1 MIATTFPRTN
11 SRSAPRLDLEKPAR
25 ASTEEK
31 IMTEPAQSTVEENAP
46 VASKQALVLSGGNVK
61 GAYQA
66 GAIAEILQCEHFRPT
81 AIYGI
86 SVGSINGGMLASYLG
101 EQFLD
106 PLQKAAAPNFAA
118 AGLRV
123 EKFWKDNIHRFE
135 DIAASKSILR
145 IAWDVFRHDFRGILD
160 VDASIDIIR
169 REINPKHVLEASRR
183 GIQFFPGTLNL
194 TTGNYFDASPDSEP
208 PVKDY
213 DYHDV
218 CDYVIASSMAPLV
231 MPLWAIPSD
240 AHKGKSAVKRW
251 LENRKERRA
260 AKKKADHEDRD
271 DSWLDGG
278 IYYPA
283 PISSAI
289 EDGYDDIICV
299 LTRPTTIGRGSFR
312 GRLGKIGERI
322 SDVVAQK
329 LLDVDEKWAND
340 MQAWIDFLETKV
352 ELSKAEFAEFKKTPF
367 GNYRSF
373 QLKPIRP
380 DKEIPFKIETLEDG
394 QVEEMAKWGR
404 DDARVVMR
412 DYKRHVPKPY
422 AKASADPV
430 DPPEAPI

>member
-1 MIATTFPRTN
+1 M
-11 SRSAPRLDLEKPAR
+11 SD
-25 ASTEEK
+25 
-31 IMTEPAQSTVEENAP
+31 PAQVTVEDNAP
-46 VASKQALVLSGGNVK
+46 IASKQALVLSGGNVK

-66 GAIAEILQCEHFRPT
+66 GAIAEILQCEHFRPS

-106 PLQKAAAPNFAA
+106 PEQKATAPNFAA

-123 EKFWKDNIHRFE
+123 EEFWKNNIHRFK
-135 DIAASKSILR
+135 DIAAKKRIWR
-145 IAWDVFRHDFRGILD
+145 IAWEVLRHDFRGILN
-160 VDASIDIIR
+160 VDASINIIR
-169 REINPKHVLEASRR
+169 KEINPKHVQEAANR
-183 GIQFFPGTLNL
+183 GIEFFPGTLNL
-194 TTGNYFDASPDSEP
+194 TTGDYFDGSPDSKP
-208 PVKDY
+208 PIDY
-213 DYHDV
+213 TNI

-251 LENRKERRA
+251 REDRKERRE
-260 AKKKADHEDRD
+260 AKKKPDHADRD

-312 GRLGKIGERI
+312 GRLERIGERI

-329 LLDVDEKWAND
+329 LLDVDEKWADD
-340 MQAWIDFLETKV
+340 MQAWIEFLETKV
-352 ELSKAEFAEFKKTPF
+352 KLSKAEFAEFKKTPF

-380 DKEIPFKIETLEDG
+380 DKELPYKIETLEDG

-412 DYKRHVPKPY
+412 DYRRHVPKPY

-430 DPPEAPI
+430 DPPAAPAYPNYSSHPAEARADD

>member
-1 MIATTFPRTN
+1 M
-11 SRSAPRLDLEKPAR
+11 SD
-25 ASTEEK
+25 
-31 IMTEPAQSTVEENAP
+31 PAQVAEEENVPAP
-46 VASKQALVLSGGNVK
+46 SKRALVLSGGNVK

-66 GAIAEILQCEHFRPT
+66 GAIAEILKCERFRPS

-106 PLQKAAAPNFAA
+106 PTRKTPAPDFPA

-123 EKFWKDNIHRFE
+123 EKFWRDNIRRFE
-135 DIAASKSILR
+135 DIAASKGILR
-145 IAWDVFRHDFRGILD
+145 IAWDVFWHDFRGILN

-169 REINPKHVLEASRR
+169 REINPKYVKEASKR

-213 DYHDV
+213 DYEDV
-218 CDYVIASSMAPLV
+218 CDYIIASSMAPLV
-231 MPLWAIPSD
+231 MPLWTIPSD
-240 AHKGKSAVKRW
+240 AQKGKSAVGRW
-251 LENRKERRA
+251 LSDRRERIAR
-260 AKKKADHEDRD
+260 KKADHVDRD

-299 LTRPTTIGRGSFR
+299 LTRPTKIGLGSFR

-340 MQAWIDFLETKV
+340 MKAWIGFLETKV
-352 ELSKAEFAEFKKTPF
+352 KLSKTEFDAFKETPF
-367 GNYRSF
+367 GKYRSF
-373 QLKPIRP
+373 QLITIRP
-380 DKEIPFKIETLEDG
+380 NKELPYKIETLEDG
-394 QVEEMAKWGR
+394 DVDEMADWGR

-412 DYKRHVPKPY
+412 DYKRHVLKPF
-422 AKASADPV
+422 AKPSAYPANAPAA
-430 DPPEAPI
+430 PPA

>member
-1 MIATTFPRTN
+1 M
-11 SRSAPRLDLEKPAR
+11 SD
-25 ASTEEK
+25 
-31 IMTEPAQSTVEENAP
+31 PAQVTVEGNAP
-46 VASKQALVLSGGNVK
+46 IASKQALVLSGGNVK

-66 GAIAEILQCEHFRPT
+66 GAIAEILQCKDFRPS

-106 PLQKAAAPNFAA
+106 PKQKAEAPNFEA

-123 EKFWKDNIHRFE
+123 EKFWKENIHRFE

-145 IAWDVFRHDFRGILD
+145 IAWEVFRHDFRGILN

-169 REINPKHVLEASRR
+169 REINPKNVQEAADR
-183 GIQFFPGTLNL
+183 GIPFFPGTLNL
-194 TTGNYFDASPDSEP
+194 TTGDYFDGSPDSKP
-208 PVKDY
+208 PIDY
-213 DYHDV
+213 TNI

-240 AHKGKSAVKRW
+240 ARKGKWAVKRW
-251 LENRKERRA
+251 REDRKERRE
-260 AKKKADHEDRD
+260 AKKKADHADRD

-329 LLDVDEKWAND
+329 LLEVDQKWAED
-340 MQAWIDFLETKV
+340 MQAWIGFLETKV
-352 ELSKAEFAEFKKTPF
+352 KLSKEEFDAFQETPF
-367 GNYRSF
+367 GKYRSF
-373 QLKPIRP
+373 QLVPIRP
-380 DKEIPFKIETLEDG
+380 LEELPYKIETLKDG
-394 QVEEMAKWGR
+394 DVEKMAQQGR
-404 DDARVVMR
+404 DDARVIMR

-422 AKASADPV
+422 AKPSADPM
-430 DPPEAPI
+430 DSPPAPL